1 MPFNG
6 TLNSNEI
13 FSSIYNMIISQSV
26 MADNIKGTNS
36 ALVEAARVDGSMYG
50 DTKLYYATDA
60 LFPHDWNNDAEAT
73 NLLAIDRPADPKVQT
88 ITIDTFKQIR
98 VTLDNYMSKRAFSTE
113 GAFQSFNDVMRGWLR
128 DTKRIYDSTIY
139 NTYIGTTEAWGRH
152 ELTPDTGSAQKITI
166 TPVEGQNDA
175 LTMAEALADILVKLT
190 DVSRDYNSYGFMRSY
205 DESDLIVIWNAKHYN
220 TLKKIDMPQIFH
232 NEGLLSE
239 FKQYVLPEHYFGVV
253 EGNPGETTNLTD
265 NTFYARVPLTV
276 ENKNFF
282 AGEKITVSTDTPADS
297 ADIYTLDDAIAFKI
311 MHKDSVPYMSGFEV
325 GTSFFNPRSLTE
337 TNYLTFG
344 HNTLEFLKDKPF
356 IVARFNEA

>member
-13 FSSIYNMIISQSV
+13 FGSIFNMIISQNV
-26 MADNIKGTNS
+26 AADNVKGTNS

-60 LFPHDWNNDAEAT
+60 LFPYDWTDDDEAK
-73 NLLAIDRPADPKVQT
+73 NLLAIDRPTAPKVQEV
-88 ITIDTFKQIR
+88 TIDTFKQIR

-128 DTKRIYDSTIY
+128 DTKRIYDSTTY
-139 NTYIGTTEAWGRH
+139 NTFIGTTESKGAG
-152 ELTPDTGSAQKITI
+152 QKIEI
-166 TPVEGQNDA
+166 TPIAGQNDA
-175 LTMAEALADILVKLT
+175 LTMAEALADILTKLT
-190 DVSRDYNSYGFMRSY
+190 DVSRDYNDYGFIRSY
-205 DESDLIVIWNAKHYN
+205 DESDLIVVWNAKHYN
-220 TLKKIDMPQIFH
+220 TLKKVDMPAIFH

-239 FKQYVLPEHYFGVV
+239 FKQYVLPERYFGVPELV
-253 EGNPGETTNLTD
+253 SNPQSDYVGGKPGTHLLK
-265 NTFYARVPLTV
+265 AMSGI
-276 ENKNFF
+276 KKF
-282 AGEKITVSTDTPADS
+282 AGEQTVQDEQYAAGDVYNLDST
-297 ADIYTLDDAIAFKI
+297 IAFKI

-344 HNTLEFLKDKPF
+344 HNTLEYLKDKPF
-356 IVARFNEA
+356 ITVRFKEAAAAV